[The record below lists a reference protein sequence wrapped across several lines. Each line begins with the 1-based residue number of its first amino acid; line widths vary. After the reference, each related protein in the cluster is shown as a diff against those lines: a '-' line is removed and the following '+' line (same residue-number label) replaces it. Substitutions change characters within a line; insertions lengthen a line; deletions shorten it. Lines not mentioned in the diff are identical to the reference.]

1 MYITKEEFDKAFNLY
16 PYIVLMLDNRDRLLY
31 KNYLASRILS
41 IKLGTGFELYSDI
54 DFTLEGETEG
64 NICGERYKICL
75 HSVENGKLIFAS
87 SSVYLNG
94 DYDICDYYRE
104 LVKILQ
110 KGIDDSLDV
119 DGVIRTK
126 THLRTVEKHTQQV
139 KYFSRFAEN
148 FIKNQTFDKENQ
160 LCDVAYIL
168 YTLVDRLN
176 WRGVL
181 PNRKIECVCDS
192 NVFSKLN
199 VKIFIL
205 ALLNMLKFYS
215 VNSSSDIKIS
225 LKKSADDAVIT
236 FEFKEK
242 SFFKDIYNK
251 CYAFIF
257 PELWIVRRACM
268 ATGAEFDMSAE
279 EGIIT
284 LTCRIKTYSGKAEP
298 LVLKASSSLG
308 ANEIEDAIESILL
321 Y

>member
-16 PYIVLMLDNRDRLLY
+16 PYMVLMLDNRDRLLY
-31 KNYLASRILS
+31 KNYLASRALS
-41 IKLGTGFELYSDI
+41 IKLGTGFKLYSDI
-54 DFTLEGETEG
+54 DSTLEGETEG

-110 KGIDDSLDV
+110 MGIDDSLDV
-119 DGVIRTK
+119 DGIIRTK
-126 THLRTVEKHTQQV
+126 THLRTVEKNTQQV

-148 FIKNQTFDKENQ
+148 FIKNQTFDKETQ
-160 LCDVAYIL
+160 LSDVAYIL
-168 YTLVDRLN
+168 YTLTDRLN

-199 VKIFIL
+199 VKVFIL

-225 LKKSADDAVIT
+225 LEKSADDAIIT
-236 FEFKEK
+236 FAFKEK
-242 SFFKDIYNK
+242 TFSRIFTVNVRHLCSPSF
-251 CYAFIF
+251 
-257 PELWIVRRACM
+257 
-268 ATGAEFDMSAE
+268 G
-279 EGIIT
+279 
-284 LTCRIKTYSGKAEP
+284 
-298 LVLKASSSLG
+298 
-308 ANEIEDAIESILL
+308 
-321 Y
+321 